1 MSTPHTVRN
10 YKPLIWTLAISINA
24 IVALAFIIPDLEIL
38 KRFDFSILPTANAVL
53 NSLTFVSLLIALYHI
68 KNKNIALHK
77 TFIFAAFL
85 FTSIFLLSYLLY
97 HFSTPSTAFGGSG
110 IVKTTYFFILI
121 SHIALAVIVVPLA
134 LVSIGRGLNMEVA
147 SIEG

>member
-1 MSTPHTVRN
+1 MSTPNTVRN
-10 YKPLIWTLAISINA
+10 YKPLIWALAISINA

-53 NSLTFVSLLIALYHI
+53 NSLTFVSLLMALYHI

-97 HFSTPSTAFGGSG
+97 HFSTPSTTITAKA
-110 IVKTTYFFILI
+110 ICEMRIKK
-121 SHIALAVIVVPLA
+121 
-134 LVSIGRGLNMEVA
+134 
-147 SIEG
+147 